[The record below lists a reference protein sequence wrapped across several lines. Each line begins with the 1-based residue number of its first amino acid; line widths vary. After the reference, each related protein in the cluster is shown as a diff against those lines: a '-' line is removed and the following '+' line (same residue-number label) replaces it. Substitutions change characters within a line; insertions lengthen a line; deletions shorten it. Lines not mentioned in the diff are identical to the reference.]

1 MAKKPRIIVCGL
13 GRAGYKVFCLLKQQG
28 AMVVGIND
36 RPLPEL
42 EEEVII
48 GDLRHAGTLIRAGIK
63 EADTLVLASSDDA
76 LNLAVLTQARVLNPD
91 VRIINRLFN
100 TSLGDRLDNTLP
112 NHVSFSV
119 AELAASVF
127 AFTAL
132 GNRAIGQLKLFEQTW
147 PIREEVIDADHPWLG
162 RPINSLWEDRNRMLI
177 YYLPADNSTD
187 LISAVIH
194 QQVLQ
199 QGDRLILATIPLV
212 RSDRRSSRERLSR
225 VVIWLKQAWQYVG
238 PTLSVLTLLLTLI
251 WGATVIYT
259 SVDLR
264 HTFVDALYF
273 AVGMITGAGGNEK
286 VAENSPDAIKVF
298 TVVMMLVG
306 TGIIGICYALLND
319 LVLGTRLKQLWQ
331 VVPPPRRN
339 HYIVCGLGGV
349 GIQTVRQLH
358 HSGCDVVVIEQ
369 DPNNRFLNALRSLK
383 VSIINGDASLPSTLQ
398 EAHIRE
404 AKGLLA
410 ITSDDVINL
419 EIALTAKGLV
429 PKLPVVVRNQD
440 PQFAPLAQRVFD
452 FEAVLSPAE
461 LAAPSFAAAALGG
474 RILGNGMAGTSL
486 WVAIATLIT
495 SGHPFFGKTVKD
507 AAMDTDFAPLYL
519 ETKYRAVH
527 GWELLDKE
535 LVAGDV
541 LYLTMPASRLELLW
555 REDLAK
561 AAAQQDSGLLDFR
574 LWTMEG

>member
-13 GRAGYKVFCLLKQQG
+13 GRAGHKVFCLLKQQG
-28 AMVVGIND
+28 AVVVGIND
-36 RPLPEL
+36 RPLPQL
-42 EEEVII
+42 EEDVII
-48 GDLRHAGTLIRAGIK
+48 GDLRQASTLIKAGIR

-132 GNRAIGQLKLFEQTW
+132 GNRAIGQLKLFDQTW

-162 RPINSLWEDRNRMLI
+162 RPLNSLWEDRNRMLI
-177 YYLPADNSTD
+177 YYLPADSSTD
-187 LISAVIH
+187 LISAVLH

-225 VVIWLKQAWQYVG
+225 VSIWLKQIWQSIG
-238 PTLSVLTLLLTLI
+238 STFSVLILLMVLI
-251 WGATVIYT
+251 GGTTFIYT
-259 SVDLR
+259 SVDFR

-273 AVGMITGAGGNEK
+273 AVGMITGAGGNEQ
-286 VAENSPDAIKVF
+286 VVEDSPDSIKVF
-298 TVVMMLVG
+298 TVVMMLLG

-383 VSIINGDASLPSTLQ
+383 VSIIHGDASLPSTLQ

-410 ITSDDVINL
+410 ITSNDVINL

-561 AAAQQDSGLLDFR
+561 AAAQQDSSLLDFR
-574 LWTMEG
+574 LWTMDG